1 MFKHTADAP
10 PGVPKTLMTGP
21 LLDGVDADLKLEF
34 FGGLRYIEA
43 EGRTQLFEEGEP
55 GDTLWILLSGTVTLT
70 RETESGER
78 IELDRA
84 RGGDV
89 FGELAVISPASRFA
103 TATTL
108 GETHMVV
115 IDRARFRALI
125 KARDPAAEA
134 LLRYLTRRICRRLR
148 QVDARIAL
156 VHDALNGASEGALR
170 QRANDLDA
178 LGEY

>member
-1 MFKHTADAP
+1 MFKHTADGP
-10 PGVPKTLMTGP
+10 PSVPQALIDGP
-21 LLDGVDADLKLEF
+21 LLAGIAEDRKRAF
-34 FGGLRYIEA
+34 FGALRYHVA

-70 RETESGER
+70 RETEGGDR
-78 IELDRA
+78 VELDRA
-84 RGGDV
+84 RSGDV

-103 TATTL
+103 TATTV
-108 GETHMVV
+108 GECQLIVL
-115 IDRARFRALI
+115 DRKSFRTLI
-125 KARDPAAEA
+125 RKREPAAEA

-156 VHDALNGASEGALR
+156 VHDVLAGASADGLR
-170 QRANDLDA
+170 GRAADLDA